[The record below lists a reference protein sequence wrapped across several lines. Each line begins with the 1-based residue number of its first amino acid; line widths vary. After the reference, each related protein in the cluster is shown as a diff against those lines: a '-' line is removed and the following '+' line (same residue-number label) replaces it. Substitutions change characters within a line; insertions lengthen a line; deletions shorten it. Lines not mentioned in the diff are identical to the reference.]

1 MERKMNQTKQQED
14 DVKKQLIEQ
23 MDKEKLEA
31 QNRRDD
37 KNASVHT
44 DRDHMLGYKIFL
56 GIWNTAVFAIGWYLF
71 FNYKIFEYYSRPGY
85 LVVVCLFV
93 IAYINLVAFYH
104 AFDFRNKS
112 KSKLIFT
119 NSISI
124 LTVDLLIY
132 LGGCLFNAGYID
144 VKPGIIIAAI
154 QVIVTWIVVLTAKK
168 RADLNA

>member
-1 MERKMNQTKQQED
+1 MEKKMNQTKKQED
-14 DVKKQLIEQ
+14 DIKKQLIEQ
-23 MDKEKLEA
+23 MDKEKHEA
-31 QNRRDD
+31 QERRDS

-44 DRDHMLGYKIFL
+44 DKDHMLGYKIFL
-56 GIWNTAVFAIGWYLF
+56 GIWNTVVFAVGWYLF

-85 LVVVCLFV
+85 MVVVCLFV

-104 AFDFRNKS
+104 AFDFKNKR

-119 NSISI
+119 NTISI

-144 VKPGIIIAAI
+144 VKPGILIAVI
-154 QVIVTWIVVLTAKK
+154 QTVVTWIVVLMAKNRVELK
-168 RADLNA
+168 G